1 MTDSNLDAAATD
13 PRALGVM
20 QGFPPDA
27 GKTIRFA
34 DGSSWR
40 FPNTRWSFSHQRELV
55 PTVNVWRGGA
65 PATKLP
71 VSLRDDIDG
80 VGFTSMDGRQLTWE
94 QSLGLN
100 YTDGILILHRGA
112 IVYER
117 YFGALEPQLQHIAM
131 SVTKSFVGLIAGT
144 LAHEGRLDP
153 NAPVTTYVPEL
164 KTSAY
169 GDATVRQVM
178 DMTIGVQYSETYTD
192 PKAEIWAYTRAAGT
206 GPRPPGYSGPDSIF
220 EFLQQ
225 LKKEGEHGQAFAY
238 KTCNTEVLAWIV
250 QRVAGAPFAQLLSER
265 IWRRLGV
272 EEDAYIMVDRIG
284 AAMCGGGLNLTLRDM
299 ARFGEMMRNEGAA
312 SGAQIVPAAVV
323 ADVRGGADRDHFAK
337 AGYLTLPGWSYRT
350 QWWVAHDNLGA
361 FSARGIHGQ
370 AIWIAPAAELV
381 IARFASHPTAAN
393 GNSPLDHVSLPAYRA
408 VADHLMRG

>member
-1 MTDSNLDAAATD
+1 MTDQNLDAAATD
-13 PRALGVM
+13 PRALGTM

-27 GKTIRFA
+27 EKTIRFS
-34 DGSSWR
+34 DGSGWR

-55 PTVNVWRGGA
+55 PTVNVWRGGT
-65 PATKLP
+65 PASTLP
-71 VSLRDDIDG
+71 VSLRGDIDS
-80 VGFTSMDGRQLTWE
+80 VSFTSMDGRQLTWE

-100 YTDGILILHRGA
+100 YTDGILVLHRGA

-117 YFGALEPQLQHIAM
+117 YFGALEPHLQHIAM
-131 SVTKSFVGLIAGT
+131 SVTKSFVGLIAGM
-144 LAHEGRLDP
+144 LAHEGKLDP
-153 NAPVTTYVPEL
+153 NAPVTKYVPEL
-164 KTSAY
+164 KSSAY

-206 GPRPPGYSGPDSIF
+206 GPRPPGYTGPDSIF
-220 EFLQQ
+220 EFLLQ
-225 LKKEGEHGQAFAY
+225 LKKEGEHGKAFAY

-250 QRVAGAPFAQLLSER
+250 QRVAGAPFARLLSER

-272 EEDAYIMVDRIG
+272 EEDAYIMVDHVG

-312 SGAQIVPAAVV
+312 NGAQIVPAAVV
-323 ADVRGGADRDHFAK
+323 AEVRGGADRDLFAK
-337 AGYLTLPGWSYRT
+337 AGYLTLPGWSYRN

-393 GNSPLDHVSLPAYRA
+393 GNGPLDHVSLPAYRA